1 MGEGMEGPACRLRL
15 SPKEADSME
24 EAHSRFGWR
33 PGAVAR
39 GRARQV
45 FDYPLLADP
54 SPPLGGGRR
63 ACQEM
68 KVKDK
73 APVGNG
79 LGDRVLSGGQAGGA
93 SRTEGDSTPPDE

>member
-45 FDYPLLADP
+45 FDYPLLAQGWRTRCLARP
-54 SPPLGGGRR
+54 SGDESEGRSSCWKLIGR
-63 ACQEM
+63 PRPM
-68 KVKDK
+68 WGID
-73 APVGNG
+73 G
-79 LGDRVLSGGQAGGA
+79 RSLSDGWG
-93 SRTEGDSTPPDE
+93 